1 MPTLHADY
9 VRLLYSTQ
17 KGKYRI
23 LHVHELSYLNVI
35 LVISLPERTGQDKME
50 KTEGFLE
57 GTEINKDEIIST
69 TNQHSKT
76 RKHRYQRGTLPSVR
90 RCQAL
95 SPVLTGCFFCVFQ
108 DHTERTQKL
117 PEGLQVVV
125 TRRYP

>member
-17 KGKYRI
+17 KGKDRI
-23 LHVHELSYLNVI
+23 FHIGELSYLNVI
-35 LVISLPERTGQDKME
+35 LVIGLPERTGQDKME

-57 GTEINKDEIIST
+57 GTEVNKDERISL
-69 TNQHSKT
+69 TNHILNPESNHYHQNALS
-76 RKHRYQRGTLPSVR
+76 SVR

-95 SPVLTGCFFCVFQ
+95 LPVLTGCLFCV
-108 DHTERTQKL
+108 DTERTQKV

-125 TRRYP
+125 SRGYL

>member
-23 LHVHELSYLNVI
+23 LHVYELSYLNVI

-57 GTEINKDEIIST
+57 GTEVVKDEIIST

-76 RKHRYQRGTLPSVR
+76 RKQP
-90 RCQAL
+90 L
-95 SPVLTGCFFCVFQ
+95 SAGHTAFSQKVPGSLPVLTGCLFCVFQ
-108 DHTERTQKL
+108 DHTERTQKA
-117 PEGLQVVV
+117 PEELQVVAS
-125 TRRYP
+125 REYP